1 MRRLTKSIERTV
13 DTLAGDEQ
21 FLDRVDRGLEIGLRL
36 VVERDL
42 DHFFHAIGTENR
54 RHADIEAVEAVLAV
68 YIDSA
73 RQDALLVAQISFG
86 HRNRAGGGG
95 VVGGAGL
102 EQANDLA
109 AARAGALDDGVDGF
123 LARL

>member
-1 MRRLTKSIERTV
+1 
-13 DTLAGDEQ
+13 
-21 FLDRVDRGLEIGLRL
+21 FL
-36 VVERDL
+36 
-42 DHFFHAIGTENR
+42 HAIGTENR

-73 RQDALLVAQISFG
+73 RQDALLVAQISLG

-102 EQANDLA
+102 EQADDLA

-123 LARL
+123 LARLAHLDEVVDGDARNGGVDRKSTRLNSSHVKNSYAVF